1 MVHLIRKN
9 LILYFIRVVV
19 KLLNYTIVLHI
30 FTTHNEP
37 QNLFITK
44 FYPAAIYLIAVITI
58 VFCHSGSAIDFQSPA
73 VSKGQAFSSLA
84 PCTWGGGGAS
94 YLQCLEYIYC
104 FCSRTLQQDDCFVLT
119 GGLNLSWP
127 DVQPSWRRICPYI
140 FVVDIQVVIYRCN
153 IIGSG
158 TVVVYQKTN
167 FLSSYAN
174 IKGSN
179 RGNL

>member
-19 KLLNYTIVLHI
+19 KLLHYTIVPHI

-37 QNLFITK
+37 QNLFVTK

-73 VSKGQAFSSLA
+73 VWKGQEFSSLA
-84 PCTWGGGGAS
+84 PSTWGGGEGGGKLPTVPGIHLLKDTSAGW
-94 YLQCLEYIYC
+94 LLC
-104 FCSRTLQQDDCFVLT
+104 FD
-119 GGLNLSWP
+119 GGLEPVLAWCTAFLKKDLSIHFCCWAETT
-127 DVQPSWRRICPYI
+127 
-140 FVVDIQVVIYRCN
+140 YRCN

-167 FLSSYAN
+167 FLSSYVN